1 MNLNP
6 AVKSIVNDKN
16 YFKNAAPMLFGN
28 EFAKLETERVD
39 QTKAIYKFAKP

>member
-1 MNLNP
+1 MNLNL
-6 AVKSIVNDKN
+6 AVKGMVNDKN

-28 EFAKLETERVD
+28 KFGKLETERVG